1 MLLAID
7 VGTSGIKAV
16 ALDERGAEVAV
27 ARRPAGIDRPRESW
41 AEQDMNRCWSLVCE
55 ALAEAASTAR
65 DVAFIA
71 VTAQGDGCWL
81 VDAAGDAVRPA
92 ILWNDGRAGRYVEAW
107 LRDGTVAQG
116 FALNGSVSFP
126 GSPNAILRWL
136 MAEEPTALERARHV
150 LSCGG
155 WIFSKLTGEMRIE
168 VSDASAPFLDPVSG
182 RYSDALLD
190 LYSLGWCKRLLPP
203 VVSGKGAVAPLA
215 GEAARAVGLAAGTPV
230 VLAPYDVPC
239 AALGG
244 GARRPGDAIA
254 ILGTTFVSGVV
265 TRNPLP
271 EGDPSGSTVA
281 LGLPSAYLRFFPTLA
296 GMEVLGWAA
305 RLLGRAGPPEVVEL
319 AMTAAPGANGLFF
332 LPYLSPA
339 EERAPFLDPAARG
352 SLWNLSLE
360 HDAADIARAVVE
372 GLSLVL
378 RDCLV
383 YTRSGVTRLHLGGG
397 GANSD
402 DWCQLV
408 ADVTGVETRRT
419 RGSEITAR
427 GAAFAGA
434 IATGSLGTDGV
445 AGTWAADART
455 WQPDP
460 ARASFYAEHY
470 AAFCRLRELA
480 RQGWRRGAL

>member
-1 MLLAID
+1 MFLAVD
-7 VGTSGIKAV
+7 VGTSVIKAV
-16 ALDERGAEVAV
+16 VLDERGGERVV
-27 ARRPAGIDRPRESW
+27 VRRPIGIDRPRESR
-41 AEQDMNRCWSLVCE
+41 AEQDMSRCWRLVCE
-55 ALAEAASTAR
+55 SIAEAASSTR
-65 DVAFIA
+65 DVAFVA

-92 ILWNDGRAGRYVEAW
+92 ILWNDGRAGRHVEAW
-107 LRDGTVAQG
+107 LRDGTVARG

-136 MAEEPTALERARHV
+136 ADEEPATLERARYV
-150 LSCGG
+150 LSCGS
-155 WIFSKLTGEMRIE
+155 WIFSKLTGETRIE
-168 VSDASAPFLDPVSG
+168 VSDASAPFLDPVGG
-182 RYSDALLD
+182 RYADALLD
-190 LYSLGWCKRLLPP
+190 LYGLGGCKRLLPP
-203 VVSGKGAVAPLA
+203 VVAGEGAIAPLA
-215 GEAARAVGLAAGTPV
+215 GGAAEAVGLPAGTPV

-239 AALGG
+239 AALGA
-244 GARRPGDAIA
+244 GARRPGDAVA

-281 LGLPSAYLRFFPTLA
+281 LGLPDAHLRFFPTLA

-305 RLLGRAGPPEVVEL
+305 RLLGLAGPPEVVAL
-319 AMTAAPGANGLFF
+319 ALTAAPGAGGLFF

-339 EERAPFLDPAARG
+339 GERAPFLDPAARG

-383 YTRSGVTRLHLGGG
+383 CTRSRTTRLHLCGG

-402 DWCQLV
+402 GWCQLV

-419 RGSEITAR
+419 PGSEIAAR

-434 IATGSLGTDGV
+434 IATGALGVDDVTG
-445 AGTWAADART
+445 AWAADGET

-460 ARASFYAEHY
+460 ARTSFYREQY

-480 RQGWRRGAL
+480 RQSWRRGAP